1 MEDTAKRASA
11 RGANRTALALI
22 AAGGEGKRLGSIG
35 PKALV
40 VCAGRPLLAWCLDA
54 FAESR
59 TFGDGAGAVVV
70 AAHASD
76 LPAFD
81 EACADARARGL
92 EVIVTEG
99 GTSRS
104 HSVACALRA
113 GTAAHGEPDIVLVHD
128 AARIF
133 TTAGLIDSLHDSLAS
148 LPPATAGQISARPV
162 TDTIKL
168 VDDLRDVRETPP
180 REQLWAVQTPQ
191 AFRYRPLADALGV
204 TAPVS
209 DEEITTATDDASLI
223 EARGG
228 KIKVFEWTAPNG
240 KITTPEDLAAAEA
253 QLSRSTV

>member
-1 MEDTAKRASA
+1 MKDTATRESV
-11 RGANRTALALI
+11 TPLALI

-40 VCAGRPLLAWCLDA
+40 VCAGRTLLGWCLDA
-54 FAESR
+54 FAQSR
-59 TFGDGAGAVVV
+59 TFGDGRGTVVV

-76 LPAFD
+76 LPAFE

-92 EVIVTEG
+92 DVIVTEG
-99 GTSRS
+99 GQSRS
-104 HSVACALRA
+104 HSVAAALRA
-113 GTAAHGEPDIVLVHD
+113 GTAERGEPSTVLVHD

-148 LPPATAGQISARPV
+148 YPPDVAGLIAARPV

-168 VDDLRDVRETPP
+168 VDDLGDVRETPP
-180 REQLWAVQTPQ
+180 RERLWAVQTPQ
-191 AFRYRPLADALGV
+191 AFRYGPLADALGV
-204 TAPVS
+204 TATVS
-209 DEEITTATDDASLI
+209 DEEIATATDDASLI

-240 KITTPEDLAAAEA
+240 KVTTPEDLAAAEA
-253 QLSRSTV
+253 ALSRSTV